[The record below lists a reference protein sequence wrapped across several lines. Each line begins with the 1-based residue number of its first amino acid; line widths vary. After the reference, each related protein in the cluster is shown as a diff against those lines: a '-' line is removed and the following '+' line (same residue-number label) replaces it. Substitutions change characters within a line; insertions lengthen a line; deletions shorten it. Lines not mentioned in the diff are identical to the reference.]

1 MNPKTKT
8 DNSKSK
14 TLLLFENILFVC
26 CIIVIALRATS
37 SEAPSPQSSPIPTI
51 LNDTVFSLCLSGTL
65 IFAFLLWCLA
75 KLFSGRPP
83 LKIMAM
89 GTGLAIILTGLILAT
104 FYAANKRAAI
114 TSAIT
119 LMAPILMAVMLAH
132 LLDSHAKIK
141 ILLITLASLG
151 IVAAF
156 QSADQFFIENDLIIQ
171 QYQDDPD
178 AILQPLGI
186 TRNSFNHILL
196 EHRIYSKD
204 VRGPFSTSNSAGSFA
219 ILTSFAA
226 IALLAE
232 LLKNRKSF
240 PSLSGNRALAALIL
254 AFVLFG
260 LFITRSKGAVS
271 AFLIAVAIFAYLL
284 RSSRPK
290 LSKNIIL
297 TACVISAI
305 ALVPIVA
312 WFGLKFGRLPGGNS
326 MLTRWQYWHA
336 SAQMF
341 LDHHLTGVGGGNF
354 SSFYPQYKPSA
365 APETVSDPH
374 CFVLS
379 ILTQFGPLALL
390 GFLIIILSPL
400 WRTSLADPKTL
411 ETPPNRRFANL
422 ATLCAIVTA
431 MIIVILRPFISP
443 QNIAETFD
451 EKIFVLFTAYIAPAA
466 AFAVGFALF
475 VKTLQTSPK
484 EYNLQNTHLTAVALF
499 CGILGVIIHNLI
511 DFAIFEPGILTAFFA
526 ALACLIALNT
536 QTQNQQKSVIF
547 SPPWQ
552 KIVAVMVTLAIGFAY
567 FNYALIPVVKSTAEI
582 ASSRIPMAFGQA
594 QLAHNFLDAATDDDP
609 LSPEAPAMNGRL
621 YIQNFYRSDAQKEQ
635 ICNNAEQALF
645 TAAQRNPQDYKNFDA
660 LAEMYSLYAR
670 LQSDQNDSAGRR
682 SFAAGHPLREREWLN
697 KALDSASIAVSLY
710 PGDADLHLRL
720 AQIAD
725 DLGQTDL
732 ALQNYK
738 IAVKTENGFREQF
751 KLMYPGRKA
760 VSRLDENK
768 YFFATRRIKELEQK
782 PPR

>member
-1 MNPKTKT
+1 MTNPKTKT
-8 DNSKSK
+8 DNSKSR

-37 SEAPSPQSSPIPTI
+37 SEAPAPQSSPIQTI

-75 KLFSGRPP
+75 KLFSGRPSF
-83 LKIMAM
+83 KITAM
-89 GTGLAIILTGLILAT
+89 GTGLAILLTGLILAT
-104 FYAANKRAAI
+104 FYAANKRTAI
-114 TSAIT
+114 TSAVT

-151 IVAAF
+151 VVAAF
-156 QSADQFFIENDLIIQ
+156 QSADQFFIENDIIIQ

-204 VRGPFSTSNSAGSFA
+204 VRGSFSTGNSAGSFA

-226 IALLAE
+226 IAILAE

-240 PSLSGNRALAALIL
+240 PSLSGNRALAAIAL
-254 AFVLFG
+254 AVVLFG

-271 AFLIAVAIFAYLL
+271 AFIIAVAIFAFLL
-284 RSSRPK
+284 RSARPK

-297 TACVISAI
+297 TACVIGAI
-305 ALVPIVA
+305 ALVPLVA

-326 MLTRWQYWHA
+326 MLARWQYWHA

-354 SSFYPQYKPSA
+354 SFFYPQYKPSA

-400 WRTSLADPKTL
+400 WRTSLTDPKTL

-422 ATLCAIVTA
+422 ATLCAIITA
-431 MIIVILRPFISP
+431 MVIITLRPFISP
-443 QNIAETFD
+443 QNTAETFD
-451 EKIFVLFTAYIAPAA
+451 EKLFVLFTAYIAPAA

-475 VKTLQTSPK
+475 VKALQTSPK
-484 EYNLQNTHLTAVALF
+484 EYNLQNTHLTAAALF

-511 DFAIFEPGILTAFFA
+511 DFAIFEPGIFTAFFA
-526 ALACLIALNT
+526 AIACLIALNT
-536 QTQNQQKSVIF
+536 QTKNQQNSVIT
-547 SPPWQ
+547 SPLWL
-552 KIVAVMVTLAIGFAY
+552 KTAAVIVTLVIGFAY
-567 FNYALIPVVKSTAEI
+567 FNYALIPVAKSTAEI
-582 ASSRIPMAFGQA
+582 AASRLPVALGQT

-609 LSPEAPAMNGRL
+609 LSPDAPAMNGWL
-621 YIQNFYRSDAQKEQ
+621 YIQNFFRSDAQKEQ
-635 ICNNAEQALF
+635 IFNNAEQALF

-670 LQSDQNDSAGRR
+670 LQPDQNEA
-682 SFAAGHPLREREWLN
+682 LLN
-697 KALDSASIAVSLY
+697 KALDSASVAVSLY
-710 PGDADLHLRL
+710 PGNADLRLRL
-720 AQIAD
+720 AQIAE

-738 IAVKTENGFREQF
+738 IAVQIEDGFREQF
-751 KLMYPGRKA
+751 KRMYPGRKA
-760 VSRLDENK
+760 VSRLDEDK
-768 YFFATRRIKELEQK
+768 YFFATQRIKDLEQK